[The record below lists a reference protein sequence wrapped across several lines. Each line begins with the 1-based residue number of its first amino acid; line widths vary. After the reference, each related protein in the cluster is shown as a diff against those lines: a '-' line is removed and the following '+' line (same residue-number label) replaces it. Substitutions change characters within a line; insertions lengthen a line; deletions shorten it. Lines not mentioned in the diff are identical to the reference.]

1 LTRRR
6 RSIAAQLRAKR
17 TLTGQQIDDCIQR
30 VADEKTI
37 AESHARRAAWRDF
50 TECAAQVTAS

>member
-1 LTRRR
+1 MA
-6 RSIAAQLRAKR
+6 IAAQLRAKR

-37 AESHARRAAWRDF
+37 AESRARRAAWRDL
-50 TECAAQVTAS
+50 TERAAQVTAS